1 MSIESGDF
9 RLCGHGTV
17 WYNRWR
23 FTPDDLGDLCSMA
36 KTKQARK
43 HRDWRRTLFLIISI
57 LIILSMALALALSFA
72 PPPAAR

>member
-1 MSIESGDF
+1 
-9 RLCGHGTV
+9 
-17 WYNRWR
+17 
-23 FTPDDLGDLCSMA
+23 MA